1 MFSFFKNTLEK
12 DLIKLGFG
20 KLIEGYKQKVR
31 TKEWSERQYKEA
43 LRDFHTRHI
52 SEVRNAGNV
61 NVATRQSFD
70 DDELMVPLNLQNIQQ
85 EFIDIDYL
93 YSSLLFEYHNHKR
106 VHTKA
111 LHELEKLLKERF
123 PDAVEETAFYNT
135 YKDSDM
141 KQLIELACLP
151 MEAANKDRLKV
162 VFSIL
167 RNRM

>member
-1 MFSFFKNTLEK
+1 MFSFFKSTLEK

-31 TKEWSERQYKEA
+31 SKEWSGRQYKEA
-43 LRDFHTRHI
+43 LKEFHAQHLG
-52 SEVRNAGNV
+52 ELRNSGNV

-106 VHTKA
+106 IHTKA

-123 PDAVEETAFYNT
+123 PEAVEEDTFYRTHEN
-135 YKDSDM
+135 SEL

-151 MEAANKDRLKV
+151 MDAANKNQLKT